1 MPAGIET
8 GTHLRLTGEG
18 EPGSNGG
25 PPGDLYV
32 SIRVKDHPIFTR
44 QDDNLLYETSVNVA
58 QAALGVTVTIPT
70 LEGEDNLEI
79 PAGTHSGRIF
89 RLKGRGI
96 VNLGR
101 SRRGDQ
107 IVTVLV
113 KTPQKLNEEQRLLF
127 EALGKSLSGDGLP
140 SDKGGG
146 KGWSRKIRDAFGT
159 ED

>member
-1 MPAGIET
+1 M
-8 GTHLRLTGEG
+8 
-18 EPGSNGG
+18 
-25 PPGDLYV
+25 
-32 SIRVKDHPIFTR
+32 
-44 QDDNLLYETSVNVA
+44 
-58 QAALGVTVTIPT
+58 TIPT

-89 RLKGRGI
+89 RLKGKGI

-127 EALGKSLSGDGLP
+127 EALGKSLSGDGSP

-146 KGWSRKIRDAFGT
+146 KGWSRKIRDAFGP